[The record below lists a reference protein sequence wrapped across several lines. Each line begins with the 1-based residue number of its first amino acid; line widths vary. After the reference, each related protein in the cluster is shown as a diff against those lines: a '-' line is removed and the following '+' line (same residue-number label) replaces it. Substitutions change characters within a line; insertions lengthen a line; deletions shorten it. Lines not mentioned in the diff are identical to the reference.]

1 MKLLGERILVKKVDK
16 DSKIILPD
24 HVMTDEII
32 EGEVVAIG
40 NRVNLLGQHNATHG
54 CDELELGDVVQWNAH
69 GGMWTK
75 IEGEVVCILRPNDVI
90 CVLEQA
96 PFDVLNLVKN

>member
-1 MKLLGERILVKKVDK
+1 MKLLGERILVKKVEK

-40 NRVNLLGQHNATHG
+40 NRITHESG

-69 GGMWTK
+69 GGIWTK
-75 IEGEVVCILRPNDVI
+75 IEDDVVCILRPNDVI
-90 CVLEQA
+90 CVLDGQPLKE
-96 PFDVLNLVKN
+96 VLNLVKN

>member
-1 MKLLGERILVKKVDK
+1 MKLLGERILVKKVEK

-40 NRVNLLGQHNATHG
+40 NRITHESG

-75 IEGEVVCILRPNDVI
+75 IEDNVVCILRPNDVI
-90 CVLEQA
+90 CVLEPV

>member
-40 NRVNLLGQHNATHG
+40 NRITHESG
-54 CDELELGDVVQWNAH
+54 CDELELGDIVQWNAH

-75 IEGEVVCILRPNDVI
+75 IEENVVCILRPNDVI

>member
-1 MKLLGERILVKKVDK
+1 MKLLGERILVKKLEK

-40 NRVNLLGQHNATHG
+40 NRITRESG

-75 IEGEVVCILRPNDVI
+75 IEDNVVCILRPNDVI
-90 CVLEQA
+90 CVLDAA
-96 PFDVLNLVKN
+96 PFETLNLVKN